1 MQEKSD
7 LCLSLPLDARLEVL
21 SKAEFS
27 LFVRSHSCQAAFFDM
42 PKARGP
48 VVHADWSTRKHESFV
63 FRMSQK
69 GCMESTAMTRFGVR
83 PTLSVTT

>member
-1 MQEKSD
+1 MQENSY
-7 LCLSLPLDARLEVL
+7 LCLSLPLDARLEVP

-48 VVHADWSTRKHESFV
+48 VVDADWSTRKHESFV
-63 FRMSQK
+63 FRVSQK
-69 GCMESTAMTRFGVR
+69 GCMGREAMTRLGVR
-83 PTLSVTT
+83 PTLSVTR